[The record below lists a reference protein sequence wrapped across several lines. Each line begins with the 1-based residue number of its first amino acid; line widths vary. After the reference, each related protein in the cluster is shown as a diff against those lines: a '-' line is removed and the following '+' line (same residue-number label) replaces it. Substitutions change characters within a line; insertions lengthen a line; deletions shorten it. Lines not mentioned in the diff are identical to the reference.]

1 MPEFIPSN
9 TASTPT
15 SAKAPSGTGQN
26 QEDSSA
32 CKDKATKGESI
43 PRPKRPLSAYN
54 LFFQERRQ
62 ILLAK
67 LPSSK
72 KFDSL
77 AKAIG
82 AQWKRIGAEEKE
94 EYERIARQG
103 REDFNRRLE
112 EWKEIQQKNGHS
124 TKRFRRPNKKVVS
137 KESPKSPSP
146 KVTSSKLPTSQ
157 PSSNSLLGLE
167 QAALM
172 TNTVSPMP
180 NGKPFRTNPNSIQP
194 RSFPLTMNQVVQVPL
209 GDIQLQRD
217 LCQATPHVLFQSTM
231 GQSNMTPC
239 PRPSWQTRS
248 AFPSADPTS
257 VDKPRNTAVD
267 PVPMTWLP
275 DYSENPR
282 NEQLQD
288 PWDLEPIPL

>member
-1 MPEFIPSN
+1 MSKSIPSN

-15 SAKAPSGTGQN
+15 LAEAPSGKGQN
-26 QEDSSA
+26 QEASSA
-32 CKDKATKGESI
+32 SKDKATKGESI

-67 LPSSK
+67 LPSSN
-72 KFDSL
+72 KFDNL
-77 AKAIG
+77 AKVIG

-103 REDFNRRLE
+103 REDFRGRLE

-124 TKRFRRPNKKVVS
+124 TKRFRRPNKKLVR
-137 KESPKSPSP
+137 KESPKLPSP
-146 KVTSSKLPTSQ
+146 KVISSKLPTFQ
-157 PSSNSLLGLE
+157 PPSNSLFSLE

-172 TNTVSPMP
+172 NNKVSSMP
-180 NGKPFRTNPNSIQP
+180 NGTPFLTTPNFNQP
-194 RSFPLTMNQVVQVPL
+194 RSSPLTMNQGVQVPL
-209 GDIQLQRD
+209 GDIQVQRN
-217 LCQATPHVLFQSTM
+217 LCQATPHVLFQSIM

-239 PRPSWQTRS
+239 PRPSLQTEP
-248 AFPSADPTS
+248 AIPSADWTS
-257 VDKPRNTAVD
+257 MDQPGNTMAE
-267 PVPMTWLP
+267 PVPMTWFP
-275 DYSENPR
+275 DDWETPR
-282 NEQLQD
+282 NEQLHD